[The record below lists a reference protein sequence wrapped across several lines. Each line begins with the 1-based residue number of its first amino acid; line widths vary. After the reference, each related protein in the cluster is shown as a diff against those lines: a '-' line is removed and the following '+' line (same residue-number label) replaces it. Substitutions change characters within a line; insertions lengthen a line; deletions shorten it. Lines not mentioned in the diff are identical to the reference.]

1 MFFDDGVRGS
11 LMCLLDHSD
20 VDGGKGAG
28 AVDLVSCHVDW
39 RSLPGGFACVY
50 LCIVR
55 GEKVA
60 VSQLTRAQCWPHLK
74 MLDAGTLSRMHG
86 QSVVHDM
93 ICIESSLT
101 Y

>member
-1 MFFDDGVRGS
+1 
-11 LMCLLDHSD
+11 
-20 VDGGKGAG
+20 
-28 AVDLVSCHVDW
+28 
-39 RSLPGGFACVY
+39 
-50 LCIVR
+50 
-55 GEKVA
+55 
-60 VSQLTRAQCWPHLK
+60 